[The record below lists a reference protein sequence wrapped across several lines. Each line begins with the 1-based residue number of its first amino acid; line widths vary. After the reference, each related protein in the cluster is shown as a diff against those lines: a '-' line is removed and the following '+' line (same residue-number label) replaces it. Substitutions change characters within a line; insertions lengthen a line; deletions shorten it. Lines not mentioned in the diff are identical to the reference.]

1 MSTLPANLVANPLLN
16 RWVTIDARDTVT
28 VRSGKVELGQG
39 IATAMA
45 AIAAK
50 ELGLTIDQ
58 IRVEAASTAQGP
70 DEGYTAGSFSVEH
83 GGSAMRTACSM
94 VRALFEQR
102 AAEKLGSA
110 ADAVRVNNGIFS
122 KPHSNESVS
131 YWQLREAVD
140 LNRSAADLP
149 PPLLRS
155 GPVDQSQLQRTDLPA
170 KFAGAAFIQ
179 DMLLPGMLYGRVLRP
194 THPKARLVSVDEAV
208 IKAQPGVAHVVID
221 GGFVGVVAA
230 RDEDAVHA
238 IIKAAK
244 TAVWTRT
251 SELPAFDGSNSW
263 MAAVSPRSSTAFV
276 DDAGDVVTAH
286 QHHSASYS
294 RPYLAHAAVG
304 PSCAVAVWSDPGQ
317 PAEVKVWSHSQGIY
331 PLRRQI
337 ARTFG
342 LANEAVQLTHVQ
354 GAGCYG
360 HNGADDVALDAALLA
375 RAAGAPVMC
384 LWSRADELSWSPFGA
399 AMRMA
404 LSAGLDATGQIISW
418 HHDVWSPPHL
428 ARPGFGDGVNL
439 LAASYLATPHAPAPE
454 NDAPRPQGG
463 GDRNAVPLYKLG
475 RRKITHHLMPQGPLR
490 SSAMR
495 TLGAHG
501 NVFAIESFIDE
512 LAAKA
517 GIDPLQFRL
526 NHLDDVR
533 CIGVLKA
540 AADLS
545 KWDVSDR
552 DGEGKGRGIAFARY
566 KNLGSY
572 FAVVAEVEVTD
583 RVRLIR
589 MSAAIDA
596 GQVIHRD
603 GLINQIEG
611 GIVQAASWTLKE
623 SCGWTDDGFVTR
635 SWADYPILKF
645 SETPEI
651 NVTIIERPGEASLGA
666 GECAAGPV
674 AAAIGNA
681 VAHAIGVRVR
691 DMPLTPERIQAAIHA
706 L

>member
-1 MSTLPANLVANPLLN
+1 MSTLPANLAANPMLN
-16 RWVTIDARDTVT
+16 RWVTIDAADTIT

-50 ELGLTIDQ
+50 ELGLSLDQ
-58 IRVEAASTAQGP
+58 IRVESASTAQGP

-83 GGSAMRTACSM
+83 GGSAMRAACGM
-94 VRALFEQR
+94 VRTLFEQR
-102 AAEKLGSA
+102 AATVLGGQ
-110 ADAVRVNNGIFS
+110 ADAINVANGIFA
-122 KPHSNESVS
+122 KLPGNEGVS
-131 YWQLREAVD
+131 YWQLRGDID

-149 PPLLRS
+149 LPALRI
-155 GPVDQSQLQRTDLPA
+155 GMIDQSQLQRTDLPA
-170 KFAGAAFIQ
+170 KFSGAAFIQ
-179 DMLLPGMLYGRVLRP
+179 DMRLPGMLYGRVLRP
-194 THPKARLVSVDEAV
+194 SHPKARLVSVDEAV

-238 IIKAAK
+238 IAKAAK
-244 TAVWTRT
+244 SAVWTRT
-251 SELPAFDGSNSW
+251 AELPAFDASNGW
-263 MAAVSPRSSTAFV
+263 MAGVTPRSSTTFL
-276 DDAGDVVTAH
+276 DDASEAQPAH
-286 QHHSASYS
+286 QRHSASYS

-304 PSCAVAVWSDPGQ
+304 PSCAIAVWSDPGT
-317 PAEVKVWSHSQGIY
+317 PAELKVWSHSQGIY

-342 LANEAVQLTHVQ
+342 LANEAVQLTHVN

-375 RAAGAPVMC
+375 RAAGCPVMC

-404 LSAGLDATGQIISW
+404 LSAGLDANGQIISW
-418 HHDVWSPPHL
+418 HHDVWSPTHL

-439 LAASYLATPHAPAPE
+439 LAAGHLAPPHAPAPD

-463 GDRNAVPLYKLG
+463 GDRNSVPLYKLG
-475 RRKITHHLMPQGPLR
+475 KRKITHHLMPQGPLR

-501 NVFAIESFIDE
+501 NIFAIESFMDE

-540 AADLS
+540 AAELS
-545 KWDVSDR
+545 KWDAD
-552 DGEGKGRGIAFARY
+552 DHGGEGKGRGIAFARY

-572 FAVVAEVEVTD
+572 FGIVAEVEVTD
-583 RVRLIR
+583 QVRLIR

-603 GLINQIEG
+603 GIINQIEG
-611 GIVQAASWTLKE
+611 GIIQAASWTLKE
-623 SCGWTDDGFVTR
+623 ACGWTDDGFIVR

-651 NVTIIERPGEASLGA
+651 NVAIIERPGEASLGA

-691 DMPLTPERIQAAIHA
+691 DMPLTPDRIQAAIHA